1 MRFPALLAALG
12 ALLFLIFLIALWP
25 ARVAV
30 SWLVPDGA
38 ALTGVSGSVWEGAA
52 ASVRVGVMDVGSL
65 RWDAQPLSFLALRP
79 TWRLEATRPDGFAR
93 GTVQIRGATDLRVS
107 DLDLGTT
114 LGALARWINVAG
126 TQGNLSAHVDELA
139 LESGRLT
146 RLAGRVNLDSVQ
158 PMGLRDVDLG
168 SFLIDIPSGQSGPFS
183 GTVVS
188 VSGPLIIEEGRID
201 VQPDGHYVIEG
212 LVAAGPEAPDVIIQG
227 LQFLGQAD
235 ARGFRRFRQEGS
247 L

>member
-1 MRFPALLAALG
+1 MRSPALLAALG
-12 ALLFLIFLIALWP
+12 ALLFVVFLIALWP

-38 ALTGVSGSVWEGAA
+38 ALTGVSGSVWDGAA
-52 ASVRVGVMDVGSL
+52 ASVRIGVMDVGSL
-65 RWDAQPLSFLALRP
+65 QWDARPLSFLALRP

-107 DLDLGTT
+107 DLDLGAGLSA
-114 LGALARWINVAG
+114 LGKWINVAG
-126 TQGNLSAHVDELA
+126 TRGNLSAHVDELA
-139 LESGRLT
+139 LESGQIT
-146 RLAGRVNLDSVQ
+146 ALAGRVNLDSVQ
-158 PMGLRDVDLG
+158 PLGLRDVDLG
-168 SFLIDIPSGQSGPFS
+168 TFQIDIPPGQTGPFS

-188 VSGPLIIEEGRID
+188 VSGPLILEEGRID
-201 VQPDGHYVIEG
+201 VRPDGHYLVEG
-212 LVAAGPEAPDVIIQG
+212 LVASRPEAPDVIVQG